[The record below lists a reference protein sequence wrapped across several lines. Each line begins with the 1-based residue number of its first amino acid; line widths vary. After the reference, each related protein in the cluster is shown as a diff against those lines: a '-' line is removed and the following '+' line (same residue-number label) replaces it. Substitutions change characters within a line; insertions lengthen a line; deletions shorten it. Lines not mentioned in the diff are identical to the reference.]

1 MFGFSSQLAIKQCY
15 PWQKAFYL
23 LILQRYCSE
32 LPNQLILNLTMVG
45 ITLNGHVQS
54 VVSKVLFCQSIW
66 M

>member
-32 LPNQLILNLTMVG
+32 LLNQLILNLTMVG
-45 ITLNGHVQS
+45 ITLIGD
-54 VVSKVLFCQSIW
+54 F
-66 M
+66 